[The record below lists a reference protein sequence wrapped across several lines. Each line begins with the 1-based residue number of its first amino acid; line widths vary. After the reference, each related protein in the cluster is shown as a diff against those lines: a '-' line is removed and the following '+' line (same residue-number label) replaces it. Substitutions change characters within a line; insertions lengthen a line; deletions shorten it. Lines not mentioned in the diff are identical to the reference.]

1 MEVHENKVEIK
12 FKIDRRKAIVVGGL
26 AFLLTLMQVNGWQ
39 RSMKYGTSMHTSSL
53 FQKIGMLESWQCVLA
68 GIVEWV
74 IYCILLYCL
83 FSFLDRPRTVKPKF
97 SAKTPRHWGLIS
109 FGLLLIIYIIYLIG
123 CYPGFY
129 NYDGGN
135 QLVQVMYEE
144 VPYNTHHP
152 LLHTLI
158 VGGIITIGYHI
169 RSVDL
174 TFGVFLYCLF
184 QVFVCVASFSYAIR
198 FIYQYTRNR
207 VWTVLAFV
215 FYALCPP
222 IIMFSLSTTKDTL
235 CSAVLL
241 VAVLKL
247 YEIYRMDMESQPIM
261 RKDWIITTILLALSC
276 LLRNN
281 IVYAIVV
288 LAVLSIV
295 FHKQNIK
302 GHLRLFV
309 SVTVLYV
316 IINNGLIKALDATPG
331 SITEALSVPFQQIA
345 RLYMEEGESAFNDK
359 EQELLY
365 AAIEPSMLSTYDPV
379 ISDAI
384 KYSFWRHLDVMKE
397 NTWEYISLWARKGL
411 QYPKIYLDSFLDNTY
426 QAWYPATMVKDRK
439 GYRYF
444 NITDWQEENGR
455 PRLPWLYDFYKS
467 IYLEGSYQKYP
478 VFRLFFSV
486 GAMMWMTIIT
496 WFYGLWKKDRNI
508 SRSLSLILLVCLTLL
523 FGPVSD
529 VRYYLILFC
538 LFPVCLAFLI
548 GNPKNNH
555 ILISLQEST
564 SHLEEGLLN
573 TQAATT
579 DAASCPLRS

>member
-1 MEVHENKVEIK
+1 METK
-12 FKIDRRKAIVVGGL
+12 FKIDIGKARLVGGL

-39 RSMKYGTSMHTSSL
+39 RSMKYGTSMHTSSF
-53 FQKIGMLESWQCVLA
+53 FQKIGMLESWQCVLV

-74 IYCILLYCL
+74 IYCILLYCF
-83 FSFLDRPRTVKPKF
+83 FSFLDRQRTVKPKF
-97 SAKTPRHWGLIS
+97 FAKMPRHLGLIF
-109 FGLLLIIYIIYLIG
+109 FGLLLIFYIIYLIG
-123 CYPGFY
+123 CYPGFN
-129 NYDGGN
+129 NYDGFN
-135 QLVQVMYEE
+135 QLVQVMYKE

-184 QVFVCVASFSYAIR
+184 QVCICAASFSYAIR
-198 FIYQYTRNR
+198 FIYQYTRKR
-207 VWTVLAFV
+207 IWTVLAFV
-215 FYALCPP
+215 FYAFCPP

-247 YEIYRMDMESQPIM
+247 YEIYRMDMEGQSIL
-261 RKDWIITTILLALSC
+261 RKDWIIVTILLALSC

-288 LAVLSIV
+288 LALLSFV
-295 FHKQNIK
+295 FNKQNIK
-302 GHLRLFV
+302 GQLRLFI
-309 SVTVLYV
+309 SATVLYV
-316 IINNGLIKALDATPG
+316 IINSGLIIALDATPG

-345 RLYMEEGESAFNDK
+345 RLYVEEGESAFNDE

-365 AAIEPSMLSTYDPV
+365 AAIEPSMLLTYDPV
-379 ISDAI
+379 ISDSI
-384 KYSFWRHLDVMKE
+384 KYAFWRHLDVMKE
-397 NTWEYISLWARKGL
+397 NMWEYISLWARKGL
-411 QYPKIYLDSFLDNTY
+411 QYPKVYLDSFLDNTY
-426 QAWYPATMVKDRK
+426 QAWYPGTMLKDKK

-444 NITDWQEENGR
+444 NITEWQEESGR

-467 IYLEGSYQKYP
+467 IYFEGSYQKYP
-478 VFRLFFSV
+478 VLRLFFSI

-508 SRSLSLILLVCLTLL
+508 SKILSLILLVCFTLFL
-523 FGPVSD
+523 GPVSD

-548 GNPKNNH
+548 GNPENNH
-555 ILISLQEST
+555 NLISPQEST
-564 SHLEEGLLN
+564 SRLEKGLLN
-573 TQAATT
+573 TQAETI
-579 DAASCPLRS
+579 DAASFPLQS